1 MYFSDS
7 LLYVTR
13 PGDSYN
19 VPTGSYL
26 GDLTDE
32 VEKDYGKG
40 ARIME
45 VICAASKSY
54 GYQVKMADGETKTTL
69 KCKGFGLNFSSSQLL
84 SYDRMKKMVL
94 KSLEGDIEILEI
106 PDRAIRR
113 LKNSLIVT
121 MSVPKKFSVTEDK
134 RMLPSEDFIM
144 YPYGY
149 KV

>member
-13 PGDSYN
+13 PSDSYD
-19 VPTGSYL
+19 VQTGSYL

-32 VEKDYGKG
+32 VEKDYGKD
-40 ARIME
+40 ARITE

-54 GYQVKMADGETKTTL
+54 GYQVETADGDLKTTL
-69 KCKGFGLNFSSSQLL
+69 KSKGFGLNFFTSQLL
-84 SYDRMKKMVL
+84 SYDRMKAMIL
-94 KSLEGDIEILEI
+94 KSLEGEIETLEI

-121 MSVPKKFSVTEDK
+121 MSVPKKVLCDGGQAHAAL
-134 RMLPSEDFIM
+134 RGLHHVP
-144 YPYGY
+144 
-149 KV
+149 VRL